1 MPGTKLESLQGF
13 RVSPQQ
19 RRLWSLQQKLN
30 GVAFHVKGKLLI
42 EGPLNTERLDESIQK
57 CIIRHES
64 LRTTFCGHSELVLP
78 VQVVMH
84 SLELPLDI
92 RDSQDGSCSQ
102 DRQHELPMDSGV
114 QPNFNYIRGPLLW
127 AQLVRVSPVRHVLS
141 VVVSSLCTDQAGL
154 SNLFR
159 DVVRNYEGTMI
170 DGSAEAVAQYPD
182 VAEWLNQL
190 IEDETS
196 LGREYWRKQH
206 FVFGSKLEVISRSE
220 NVSNSFIPHSLHRTM
235 RLELCRAFSVHGSSI
250 FPLLLTCW
258 LLYLS
263 RAGLTTSAIAAVG
276 FECRRF
282 PILKNAVGLLARYLP
297 MSLDVKSYCR
307 FVDAQ
312 ATVENSLK
320 ELSKWQECF
329 EWEERWGE
337 GYFPYCFD
345 YEEWPEVWE
354 CGTTRFRVLEQY
366 ACIDR
371 FRLRLNW
378 VRQGER
384 WRAAWDWDPSYYTK
398 EDVERLA
405 EGYEALLEQAL
416 EQPETMVGALEAVGA
431 REKRRVTEA
440 FNETA
445 VEFGEPQ
452 SLSERF
458 ERQVGRTPKEIA
470 VSDERRSYSYEELNR
485 RANRVR
491 NYLWKQGMG
500 PESLVGIC
508 MERSADLMAALLGVL
523 KAGAAYVPLDPGYPA
538 ERLRF
543 MLSDAG
549 VELVLT
555 ERVMAG
561 ALPIEYAGRRV
572 NVEEIWEASDESA
585 EQNQVSGAGPENA
598 AYVIYTSGSTG
609 QPKGVVI
616 SQAAICN
623 HMDWIGRRAVLSA
636 QDRVLQK
643 TPYNFDASVW
653 EFYAPLE
660 AGAQLVMA
668 RPGGHQD
675 AQYLVEIMARERITV
690 VQMVPSQLRMVL
702 EEPGFERCRWL
713 RRVYCGG
720 EALERSLVE
729 RFQERTGAELENLYG
744 PTEATIDAVSWV
756 CGRDEQ
762 GVVPIGTPIANVQ
775 AYVLD
780 QELQTVPVGV
790 SGELYLGGVGLARG
804 YLKRPQLTA
813 ERFLPNPWNANG
825 GRLYRTG
832 DVARWRSDG
841 VLEYVGRSDSQV
853 KLRGYRIELGEIES
867 LLRGHEAVSEAIA
880 VVREENPGN
889 ALLLAYVV
897 GKERVVLDKA
907 ELLVYLRQQL
917 PDYMVPS
924 ILMVLDRLPLTPH
937 GKIDRK
943 ALPTPERSGNN
954 TIPQRPRT
962 PVEDVLVNIWE
973 DVLGLP
979 DLGLQENFFDLGG
992 HSLLATQ
999 VISRVREAFHVE
1011 VPLATLFEYPTVT
1024 ALGTQIERSLRAG
1037 QLSEVPPLR
1046 SAPRDHPL
1054 PLSFAQQRLWFLDQ
1068 FTPGSTV
1075 YNMPSATRLRG
1086 RLDVRSLAASLNT
1099 IVQRH
1104 EVLRTSFPAGP
1115 DGQPFQAIA
1124 PSLELPLNL
1133 IDLSA
1138 LPEQKREEECLHYAR
1153 KEEQQLFDLA
1163 HGPLLRFTLLQIDE
1177 QEHVLLFTMHHI
1189 ISDGW
1194 SLSVLVRELSELYES
1209 HLRAVPPQ
1217 LSPLPIQYADYA
1229 LWQREW
1235 LDGEVLDRQIAY
1247 WRDLLSDAP
1256 PLLTLPTDFARPRI
1270 PHFQGTPLEFKLSD
1284 DIAEQLRALSRREG
1298 VTMFMVLLAAYAVL
1312 LHRYSGQSRIVIGVP
1327 MAGRSPLEV
1336 EPLIGLFINTLPLC
1350 IDMSGNPT
1358 FQQLLRRVRQLVLEA
1373 YTHQH
1378 VPFEKLVE
1386 ELQPERDI
1394 SRHSPLFQV
1403 MFVHEGKVQESAHI
1417 QQLEACALKTGSFGA
1432 KFDLRLGILD
1442 DKRGLEGSLVYDAH
1456 LFQSETAQRML
1467 QNFQFLLESVIH
1479 ESESVL
1485 SELPIIADVEQESML
1500 TKWNGPDVTYSRDM
1514 CLHSLFEEQAKRSP
1528 AAVALVH
1535 GDRAWTYRQL
1545 NERANHLAHH
1555 LRALGI
1561 KRGNMV
1567 CVCVSRGLEMI
1578 AALLGILKADA
1589 VYIPIDPSYPPARIA
1604 SILSN
1609 VDVGHIVTKRDYV
1622 GKLTNLDPGS
1632 RLRHMICLDDHDS
1645 AAKQSHRDVIPTEMW
1660 TWQQLSS
1667 LSSNNPL
1674 SQSGP
1679 GDLAYVIFTSG
1690 STGEPKGVMMQHQP
1704 VVNMIE
1710 WVNRTYGIG
1719 PNDRV
1724 LQVSSLCF
1732 DLSVYDIFGVLSAG
1746 GSIQIADETA
1756 RHEPRELYKL
1766 LMKEPVTLWNSA
1778 PATFQQLVPLLSGSN
1793 GEAQS
1798 SRLRLV
1804 FLSGDWIP
1812 VTFPD
1817 IITSSFP
1824 EARIVALGGATEAAV
1839 WSNSFDVR
1847 AVDPGWAS
1855 IPYGRPIYNSKYYVL
1870 GSTLHPCPIGV
1881 TGDLY
1886 IGGDCLSLGYVA
1898 QPGLTACRF
1907 VPDPFSKF
1915 PGSRLYSTG
1924 DRARWKSEG
1933 NLEFMGRIDQQVKI
1947 RGFRVELGEIE
1958 SILQRHESVGEA
1970 VVVMREDTPGDQ
1982 RLVAYV
1988 TSAADRRPEAGEL
2001 IEYAKERLPV
2011 YMVPALVVVLEKLPL
2026 TANGKIDRKAL
2037 PAVEWGGAIDEG
2049 ANARTPVE
2057 EVLAGI
2063 WARTLGLEEVGI
2075 YDNFFDLGGHSLL
2088 ATQVMSRVREAF
2100 GVDLPLRALFEAST
2114 VAGLGLHIENLLHI
2128 GVQTSMPPLH
2138 KVGREQPLPLSFAQ
2152 QRLWFL
2158 YQMAPGNAAYNLPE
2172 AVHLQGALD
2181 AIALE
2186 ESLND
2191 LIARHEILR
2200 TTFPLSEDGEPVQS
2214 IAPKLRVRLESVD
2227 VSSLPTA
2234 ERQSGWQRQARAE
2247 EETAFDLA
2255 HGPLVR
2261 ARLVRLDEQ
2270 QHILLFTTHHIVS
2283 DGWST
2288 GIMIR
2293 ELSALYEARRAGKE
2307 ALLPILAIQYA
2318 DYAVWQR
2325 NWLQGEVLEEQL
2337 QYWSQQLA
2345 NAPARLELPTD
2356 FARPAA
2362 PSFRG
2367 AQQKLEL
2374 SPELSMQ
2381 IVNLSRREGVTLFM
2395 TLLTTY
2401 QIVLGA
2407 LSGQSEVIVGT
2418 DIANRNRLETEGLIG
2433 FFANQLVL
2441 RGELGGNPTF
2451 RELLRRARDATLG
2464 AYAHQDLP
2472 FDKLVE
2478 ELRPERK
2485 LNYSPLVQAKL
2496 VLQNAPPGEF
2506 RVPGLQFQPLQLERP
2521 ISKFDLLMTVWGG
2534 AKGLHAVMLYATDL
2548 FAPATITGIGASF
2561 EAVLRQAVANADVDF
2576 TSCCQTIQMLKQE
2589 QLRSGQ
2595 RKFKDLSAASLARKK
2610 ASYYGRQHV

>member
-1 MPGTKLESLQGF
+1 MLFQGYQVSPNQNRLWHLQGCPMPGPYVVSCILLFESG
-13 RVSPQQ
+13 
-19 RRLWSLQQKLN
+19 
-30 GVAFHVKGKLLI
+30 
-42 EGPLNTERLDESIQK
+42 LNTERLQLTLEKLVARHEILRTHFEIVPGMAAPLQIIDHPTRYTMCVLREVGTYAEVLGQHFERGESSEFKPELLTGSNECGLQSTLLYATKDKSALILCLPASCSDTASIQRLAASVCRQYESGSGECSEASEMPYTIVADWIGEITRSEEFEVGRAYWREEMEK
-57 CIIRHES
+57 CLEGHAHLPMERKDGGRPFEVRRMVRAAGEGIARGLREFSGSEGLRVQSVLLACWES
-64 LRTTFCGHSELVLP
+64 LLRRWAGGAVLLGCSFDGRT
-78 VQVVMH
+78 
-84 SLELPLDI
+84 
-92 RDSQDGSCSQ
+92 
-102 DRQHELPMDSGV
+102 
-114 QPNFNYIRGPLLW
+114 
-127 AQLVRVSPVRHVLS
+127 
-141 VVVSSLCTDQAGL
+141 
-154 SNLFR
+154 
-159 DVVRNYEGTMI
+159 YEGT
-170 DGSAEAVAQYPD
+170 ED
-182 VAEWLNQL
+182 V
-190 IEDETS
+190 
-196 LGREYWRKQH
+196 LGP
-206 FVFGSKLEVISRSE
+206 F
-220 NVSNSFIPHSLHRTM
+220 
-235 RLELCRAFSVHGSSI
+235 
-250 FPLLLTCW
+250 
-258 LLYLS
+258 
-263 RAGLTTSAIAAVG
+263 
-276 FECRRF
+276 
-282 PILKNAVGLLARYLP
+282 ARYLP
-297 MSLDVKSYCR
+297 VRWNSRQESLSEASGR
-307 FVDAQ
+307 LQEWMQEA
-312 ATVENSLK
+312 AE
-320 ELSKWQECF
+320 WQECF

-1394 SRHSPLFQV
+1394 SHAPIFQAAFIYNGDEPQCRSLGDISIEPL
-1403 MFVHEGKVQESAHI
+1403 E
-1417 QQLEACALKTGSFGA
+1417 LETSVA
-1432 KFDLRLGILD
+1432 KFDLSLALFESNGSIS
-1442 DKRGLEGSLVYDAH
+1442 GSLSYDFA
-1456 LFQSETAQRML
+1456 LFLPETANRIMSAFECLLISIIRDISSRISLL
-1467 QNFQFLLESVIH
+1467 QLLTANERH
-1479 ESESVL
+1479 QVL
-1485 SELPIIADVEQESML
+1485 YE
-1500 TKWNGPDVTYSRDM
+1500 WNKTEVRFPNPM
-1514 CLHSLFEEQAKRSP
+1514 CLDELIEFQCKETPEAIAVEFENSQ
-1528 AAVALVH
+1528 L
-1535 GDRAWTYRQL
+1535 TYGQL
-1545 NERANHLAHH
+1545 NERSN
-1555 LRALGI
+1555 R
-1561 KRGNMV
+1561 
-1567 CVCVSRGLEMI
+1567 I
-1578 AALLGILKADA
+1578 AALLDGISTGPGSVIALCMERSLDLVIALFGILKAGAAYLPLDTEHPKPQLEFMIA
-1589 VYIPIDPSYPPARIA
+1589 TAKPAA
-1604 SILSN
+1604 ILVQRQFLDLFTQSSQIIC
-1609 VDVGHIVTKRDYV
+1609 VDD
-1622 GKLTNLDPGS
+1622 LLALDITLA
-1632 RLRHMICLDDHDS
+1632 RTHLNRAFD
-1645 AAKQSHRDVIPTEMW
+1645 QV
-1660 TWQQLSS
+1660 
-1667 LSSNNPL
+1667 
-1674 SQSGP
+1674 
-1679 GDLAYVIFTSG
+1679 AYVIYTSG
-1690 STGEPKGVMMQHQP
+1690 STGSPKAVANTHRAIYNRLVWMQDK
-1704 VVNMIE
+1704 
-1710 WVNRTYGIG
+1710 YGL
-1719 PNDRV
+1719 NETDRV
-1724 LQVSSLCF
+1724 LQKTPYTFDVSVWEFFWPLITGARLILARPDGHKDPAYLK
-1732 DLSVYDIFGVLSAG
+1732 DLI
-1746 GSIQIADETA
+1746 
-1756 RHEPRELYKL
+1756 RHGH
-1766 LMKEPVTLWNSA
+1766 VT
-1778 PATFQQLVPLLSGSN
+1778 TVHFVPSM
-1793 GEAQS
+1793 
-1798 SRLRLV
+1798 LRA
-1804 FLSGDWIP
+1804 FLEE
-1812 VTFPD
+1812 PD
-1817 IITSSFP
+1817 IEDCVGIRRVVCSGEPLSFSLQQHFFKRLNSELHNLYGP
-1824 EARIVALGGATEAAV
+1824 TEAAI
-1839 WSNSFDVR
+1839 DVTYWR
-1847 AVDPGWAS
+1847 CEEDLPTS
-1855 IPYGRPIYNSKYYVL
+1855 CRIPIGRPIANTQTYVL
-1870 GSTLHPCPIGV
+1870 DGDLEPVPIGV
-1881 TGDLY
+1881 IGELYLAGEGLAQGYLNRPELTADRFIPSPFSKGRRMYRTGDL
-1886 IGGDCLSLGYVA
+1886 
-1898 QPGLTACRF
+1898 
-1907 VPDPFSKF
+1907 
-1915 PGSRLYSTG
+1915 
-1924 DRARWKSEG
+1924 ARWING
-1933 NLEFMGRIDQQVKI
+1933 GTLDYVGRIDQQVKI

-2576 TSCCQTIQMLKQE
+2576 TSCCQTIQMVDVE
-2589 QLRSGQ
+2589 C
-2595 RKFKDLSAASLARKK
+2595 RKRNLLEMKDLRK
-2610 ASYYGRQHV
+2610 QHYQQIRRRPFVIGE